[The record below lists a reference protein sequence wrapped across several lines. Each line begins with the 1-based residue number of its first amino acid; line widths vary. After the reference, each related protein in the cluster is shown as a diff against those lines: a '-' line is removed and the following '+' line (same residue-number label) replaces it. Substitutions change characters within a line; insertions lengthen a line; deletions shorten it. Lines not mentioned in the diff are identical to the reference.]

1 MMDILAVDFQ
11 LRKLTK
17 VTHTKDDHVLHTKKY
32 ENKIRNFI
40 DNIEATMTA
49 KEVIL
54 VMEAIISPIH
64 HRRVKN
70 PIILQVV
77 DDYFCIT

>member
-11 LRKLTK
+11 RRKLTK
-17 VTHTKDDHVLHTKKY
+17 ITHTKDDHDLHIKKY
-32 ENKIRNFI
+32 ENKIRDFI
-40 DNIEATMTA
+40 IDIEGTMTA
-49 KEVIL
+49 KEVVL